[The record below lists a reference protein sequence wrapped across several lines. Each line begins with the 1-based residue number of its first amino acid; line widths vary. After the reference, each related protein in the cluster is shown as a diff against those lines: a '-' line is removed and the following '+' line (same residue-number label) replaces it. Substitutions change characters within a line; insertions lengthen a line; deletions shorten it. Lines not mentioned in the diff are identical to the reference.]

1 MCVVKKV
8 KDPPQKKN
16 NNNNL
21 SVVASVVRVCLLFV
35 RRWLDVHRNPQ
46 FARASASVDVREIRA
61 RAEHFWVGDL
71 TKQKGEEKEEKNS
84 FRLARF
90 ELAKLSL

>member
-1 MCVVKKV
+1 MCRKKKV

-16 NNNNL
+16 NNL
-21 SVVASVVRVCLLFV
+21 SVVVVVRACVFWFV

>member
-1 MCVVKKV
+1 MCRKKS
-8 KDPPQKKN
+8 KRPPSKK

-21 SVVASVVRVCLLFV
+21 SVVVVRVCLLFV